1 MIVFQSLE
9 SVPDPVLGKVS
20 IGIDAGIESFVA
32 TPTELIKSPKF
43 LVHKARKLKLLQQK
57 MNQKII
63 GSNNWL
69 KLQKKIAK
77 LHEKVANTRRNWHF
91 NLAHYLCDQTDNIFV
106 EDINFKSWSKGL
118 FCQQSLDSGIGGF
131 INEVLP
137 FVCWKRSKYYLKVDK
152 NRTSQE
158 CSNCGAYTGKKKLSE
173 RVHSCPYCYHTES
186 RDSNSAKII
195 MQRGQRAVGHTVL
208 ENACGD
214 GLAGVV
220 QLSLF
225 DLAKNLGSKNLPLKR
240 ASV

>member
-1 MIVFQSLE
+1 M
-9 SVPDPVLGKVS
+9 
-20 IGIDAGIESFVA
+20 
-32 TPTELIKSPKF
+32 
-43 LVHKARKLKLLQQK
+43 LQQK
-57 MNQKII
+57 LNQKII

-77 LHEKVANTRRNWHF
+77 LPEKVANTRRDWHF
-91 NLAHYLCDQTDNIFV
+91 NLAHYLCDQSDNIFV

-158 CSNCGAYTGKKKLSE
+158 CSNCGAYTGKKELSE
-173 RVHSCPYCYHTES
+173 RVHSCPYCHHTES

-195 MQRGQRAVGHTVL
+195 MQRGQRAVGHPVL

-220 QLSLF
+220 Q
-225 DLAKNLGSKNLPLKR
+225 R
-240 ASV
+240 ASVRSS